1 MSHGQGAQQRAE
13 KKLMSR
19 PSSAPPAAFM
29 TQLMA
34 LVDPHQTTPNEAL
47 RRAQG
52 ACGRWIGLRRLHLDL
67 SSSTLAGMANITRDD
82 ILLIESGLAAP
93 QIISAAAR
101 QQLSVLL
108 APNRTEKA
116 WVADV
121 IAIALGQVEA
131 LNELTLNRV
140 FDELEEANMSAEERD
155 RMLATD
161 LAEQPAPNPEAA
173 AEPIDREVF
182 SRERGMFEVL
192 RALVNGA
199 SHIPALLARLQQDS
213 PSIGLAQIGVLINR
227 MQRNG
232 IVSAAGELRDPAYP
246 DEAIPI
252 YRVTSKGRHT
262 FNAERTH
269 RLVVEAKVAAATAA
283 AASAAAPDVAPGG
296 SLPEPSG

>member
-13 KKLMSR
+13 KMQMSR
-19 PSSAPPAAFM
+19 PSSVPPAAFM
-29 TQLMA
+29 KQLMA
-34 LVDPHQTTPNEAL
+34 LVDPHQATPNEAL
-47 RRAQG
+47 RRAQC

-67 SSSTLAGMANITRDD
+67 SSDILARMAGITPDD

-93 QIISAAAR
+93 QLIPAVAR
-101 QQLSVLL
+101 QHLSVRL
-108 APNRTEKA
+108 APSRADMA

-131 LNELTLNRV
+131 LNEPTLDRV
-140 FDELEEANMSAEERD
+140 FDDLEAADMSAEDRD

-173 AEPIDREVF
+173 AEPIDRELL

-199 SHIPALLARLQQDS
+199 SHIPAVLARLQQDS
-213 PSIGLAQIGVLINR
+213 VPTGLAQIGVLINR
-227 MQRNG
+227 MQRSG
-232 IVSAAGELRDPAYP
+232 ILIAAGELRDPAYP

-252 YRVTSKGRHT
+252 YRVTSKGRLT

-269 RLVVEAKVAAATAA
+269 RLVVEAK
-283 AASAAAPDVAPGG
+283 ASAAAAAAAATDAAPSDSLSEAPG
-296 SLPEPSG
+296 

>member
-1 MSHGQGAQQRAE
+1 
-13 KKLMSR
+13 
-19 PSSAPPAAFM
+19 
-29 TQLMA
+29 MA
-34 LVDPHQTTPNEAL
+34 
-47 RRAQG
+47 G
-52 ACGRWIGLRRLHLDL
+52 
-67 SSSTLAGMANITRDD
+67 ITRDD

-93 QIISAAAR
+93 QMIPEAAR

-108 APNRTEKA
+108 APNRNDKA

-121 IAIALGQVEA
+121 IGIALGQVEA
-131 LNELTLNRV
+131 LNEPTLDRV
-140 FDELEEANMSAEERD
+140 FDELEEAGMSAEDRD

-161 LAEQPAPNPEAA
+161 LAEQPAPNPEA

-199 SHIPALLARLQQDS
+199 SHIPAVLARLQQDS
-213 PSIGLAQIGVLINR
+213 VSIGLAQVGVLINR

-232 IVSAAGELRDPAYP
+232 IVIAAGELRDPAYP

-269 RLVVEAKVAAATAA
+269 RLVVEAKDVAAAAA
-283 AASAAAPDVAPGG
+283 AASAAAAENAPGG
-296 SLPEPSG
+296 SLPEPLG